1 MRRLIST
8 GHGAW
13 NDRSIGSAKT
23 FDEAR
28 RVAEADHARRTEQT
42 GAMENDEGENLH
54 LLMKTD
60 GLHVQAPGDQA
71 TRR

>member
-1 MRRLIST
+1 MST
-8 GHGAW
+8 AAVMNDGKLVQCASADQHGHGAW

-42 GAMENDEGENLH
+42 ASDGE
-54 LLMKTD
+54 
-60 GLHVQAPGDQA
+60 
-71 TRR
+71 